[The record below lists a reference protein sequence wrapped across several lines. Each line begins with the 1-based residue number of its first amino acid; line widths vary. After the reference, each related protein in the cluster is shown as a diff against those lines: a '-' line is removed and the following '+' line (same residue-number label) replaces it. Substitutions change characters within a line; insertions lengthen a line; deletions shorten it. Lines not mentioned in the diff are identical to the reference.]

1 VLNTGDVVRLRRPH
15 PCGGHDWEVTR
26 LGADIGL
33 CCLTCKRRVLVERRT
48 LEKRLKEFVRRAP
61 GAEEGA
67 PGAGS

>member
-1 VLNTGDVVRLRRPH
+1 
-15 PCGGHDWEVTR
+15 VTR

-61 GAEEGA
+61 GAEESA